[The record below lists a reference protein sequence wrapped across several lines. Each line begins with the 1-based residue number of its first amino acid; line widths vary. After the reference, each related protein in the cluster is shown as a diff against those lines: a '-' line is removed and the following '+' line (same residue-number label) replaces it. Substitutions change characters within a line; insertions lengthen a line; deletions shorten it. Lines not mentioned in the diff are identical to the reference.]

1 VSGGGAWWQWFRSPE
16 FLSTLSLTSF
26 SPAVL
31 ASQLHTVLPRHWK
44 GQPAVAA
51 YSAGAAGQG
60 LPSVAWLRGVWA
72 FLGESGV
79 AAAGGAGA
87 QGLGVWPLVPLT
99 TGELAAFSA
108 VHYLINLPHPLPE
121 LPEPLSPDAAAV
133 APPLFDF
140 MAGGGDDDSA
150 AAACAALMT
159 LPALRGLL
167 RLGVAIIHP
176 AFARHLPRCDGAGG
190 LARAALAALQGP
202 LAARTAAAAAAA
214 GPLDMAEARALFA
227 LMGQVCIRAVTPFVV
242 SARRPFT
249 VGLLGVYELA
259 GLLACLNG
267 IVGGGGVGS
276 GASPNRLCASRASG
290 L

>member
-1 VSGGGAWWQWFRSPE
+1 LCGGRAWWQWFRSPE

-44 GQPAVAA
+44 GQPVVAA
-51 YSAGAAGQG
+51 YSTGSAGQG

-72 FLGESGV
+72 FLGDSGV
-79 AAAGGAGA
+79 AGAGGAGA

-108 VHYLINLPHPLPE
+108 VHYLVNLPHPLPA
-121 LPEPLSPDAAAV
+121 LPEAPPPAATTAA

-140 MAGGGDDDSA
+140 SAGGGDDDA
-150 AAACAALMT
+150 VIAACSALAAWPVLR
-159 LPALRGLL
+159 ALA
-167 RLGVAIIHP
+167 RLGVPIVHP

-214 GPLDMAEARALFA
+214 GPLDMVEARALFA
-227 LMGQVCIRAVTPFVV
+227 FIAQVRRRTVTLRAA
-242 SARRPFT
+242 SAR
-249 VGLLGVYELA
+249 GLF
-259 GLLACLNG
+259 NG
-267 IVGGGGVGS
+267 GHRRS
-276 GASPNRLCASRASG
+276 
-290 L
+290 